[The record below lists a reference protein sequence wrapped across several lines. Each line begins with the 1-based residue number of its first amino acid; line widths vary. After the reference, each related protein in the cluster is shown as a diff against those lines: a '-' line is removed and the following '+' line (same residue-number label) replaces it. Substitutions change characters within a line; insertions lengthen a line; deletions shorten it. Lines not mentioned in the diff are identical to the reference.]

1 MQLILNEKIN
11 YNRMKLWDKGYNI
24 DHFTESFTV
33 GKDRELD
40 IMLAK
45 ADVLGNM
52 AHLKMLHSIGLIHGS
67 ELTALE
73 QALREILLDV
83 ETGNFTIEEG
93 IEDVHS
99 EIEYMLTQ
107 KCGEAGKKIH
117 TGRSRN
123 DQVLTD
129 IKLFTRSALI
139 EVLDGVEQLFRLLI
153 AKAEENKDILMPGY
167 THLQVAMP
175 SSFGMWFSAYAES
188 LADDVLMLKAAY
200 DMVNTNP
207 LGSGAGYGSS
217 VPLNRTMT
225 TELLGFDDL
234 AYNSVY
240 AQMQRG
246 KMEKNVLFAL
256 SAVAATLGKMAA
268 DICLYSCGNFGF
280 VKLPDKYTTGSSIMP
295 HKKNPDIFELIRAK
309 SNRLQ
314 SLPGQMAMICA
325 NLTSGYF
332 RDMQLTKE
340 IFFPAFKELNDCLF
354 MTGMVLK
361 EMALNSDILA
371 DERYNYL
378 FTVED
383 VNDMVAAGVPFR
395 EAYKTIGMKVQVGE
409 YGSHSRRPLHHTHE
423 GSIGNLCLDKITAKF
438 DRHVRDWDTAKINT
452 AEEEL
457 MK

>member
-1 MQLILNEKIN
+1 
-11 YNRMKLWDKGYNI
+11 MKLWDKGYDI
-24 DHFTESFTV
+24 DGFTESFTI
-33 GKDRELD
+33 GKDKELD
-40 IMLAK
+40 VMLAK
-45 ADVLGNM
+45 VDVLGNM
-52 AHLKMLHSIGLIHGS
+52 AHLKMLHSIGLITGE
-67 ELTALE
+67 ELEMLE
-73 QALREILLDV
+73 QALKEIFREV
-83 ETGNFTIEEG
+83 EAGNFRIEEG

-99 EIEYMLTQ
+99 EIEYLLTQ

-123 DQVLTD
+123 DQVLID
-129 IKLFTRSALI
+129 LKLFTRSALV
-139 EVLDGVEQLFRLLI
+139 EVLEGVEQLFRLLL
-153 AKAEENKDILMPGY
+153 AKAEENKEILMPGY

-188 LADDVLMLKAAY
+188 LADDVLLLKAAY

-225 TELLGFDDL
+225 TRLLGFDDL

-256 SAVAATLGKMAA
+256 ASVATTLGRMAA
-268 DICLYSCGNFGF
+268 DICLYSCSNFGF

-340 IFFPAFKELNDCLF
+340 IFLPAFKELNDCLF
-354 MTGMVLK
+354 MTGTVLK
-361 EMALNSDILA
+361 EMGLNTDILS

-395 EAYKTIGMKVQVGE
+395 EAYKTIGMKVQAGE

-423 GSIGNLCLDKITAKF
+423 GSIGNLCLDQIAAKF
-438 DRHVRDWDTAKINT
+438 ERHVQDWDTEKIKN
-452 AEEEL
+452 AEQQL

>member
-1 MQLILNEKIN
+1 M
-11 YNRMKLWDKGYNI
+11 MKLWDKGYNI
-24 DHFTESFTV
+24 SHFTEEFTI
-33 GKDRELD
+33 GKDKELD
-40 IMLAK
+40 VMLAK

-52 AHLKMLHSIGLIHGS
+52 AHLKMLHAIGLINSS
-67 ELTALE
+67 ELDALV
-73 QALREILLDV
+73 LGLKSILKEI
-83 ETGNFTIEEG
+83 EEGEFCIEEG

-99 EIEYMLTQ
+99 EIEYLLTQ

-129 IKLFTRSALI
+129 LKLFTRSALI
-139 EVLDGVEQLFRLLI
+139 EILQRIESLFGLLLT
-153 AKAEENKDILMPGY
+153 KAEENKEILMPGY

-175 SSFGMWFSAYAES
+175 SSFGQWFSAYAES

-200 DMVNTNP
+200 EMVNTNP

-217 VPLNRTMT
+217 IPLDRAMT
-225 TELLGFDDL
+225 TRLLGFADL

-256 SAVAATLGKMAA
+256 SAVATTLGKMAA
-268 DICLYSCGNFGF
+268 DVCLFSCGNFGF
-280 VKLPDKYTTGSSIMP
+280 IKLPDRYTTGSSIMP

-309 SNRLQ
+309 CNRLQ
-314 SLPGQMAMICA
+314 SLPSQMAMICA

-340 IFFPAFKELNDCLF
+340 IFLPAFKELTDCLF
-354 MTGMVLK
+354 MAETVLG
-361 EMALNSDILA
+361 EMQLNPDILN
-371 DERYNYL
+371 DKRYTYL

-383 VNDMVAAGVPFR
+383 VNDMVTAGIPFR
-395 EAYKTIGMKVQVGE
+395 EAYRTVGMKVQAGE
-409 YGSHSRRPLHHTHE
+409 YESDIYRSLHHTHE
-423 GSIGNLCLDKITAKF
+423 GSIGHLCLNQIRNKF
-438 DRHVRDWDTAKINT
+438 EQHKNGWDFEVVFQ
-452 AEEEL
+452 AEREL
-457 MK
+457 MQ

>member
-1 MQLILNEKIN
+1 
-11 YNRMKLWDKGYNI
+11 MKLWDKGYDI
-24 DHFTESFTV
+24 DGFTESFTI
-33 GKDRELD
+33 GKDKELD
-40 IMLAK
+40 VMLAK

-52 AHLKMLHSIGLIHGS
+52 AHLKMLHSIGLITGE
-67 ELTALE
+67 ELEMLE
-73 QALREILLDV
+73 QALKEIFREV
-83 ETGNFTIEEG
+83 EAGNFRIEEG

-99 EIEYMLTQ
+99 EIEYLLTQ

-123 DQVLTD
+123 DQVLID
-129 IKLFTRSALI
+129 LKLFTRSALV
-139 EVLDGVEQLFRLLI
+139 EVLEGVEQLFCLLL
-153 AKAEENKDILMPGY
+153 AKAEENKEILMPGY

-188 LADDVLMLKAAY
+188 LADDVLLLKAAY

-225 TELLGFDDL
+225 TRLLGFDDL

-256 SAVAATLGKMAA
+256 ASVATTLGRMAA
-268 DICLYSCGNFGF
+268 DICLYSCSNFGF

-340 IFFPAFKELNDCLF
+340 IFLPAFKELNDCLF
-354 MTGMVLK
+354 MTGTVLK
-361 EMALNSDILA
+361 EMGLNTDILS

-395 EAYKTIGMKVQVGE
+395 EAYKTIGMKVQAGE

-423 GSIGNLCLDKITAKF
+423 GSIGNLCLDQIAAKF
-438 DRHVRDWDTAKINT
+438 ERHVQDWNTEKIKN
-452 AEEEL
+452 AEQQL

>member
-1 MQLILNEKIN
+1 
-11 YNRMKLWDKGYNI
+11 MKLWDKGYDI
-24 DHFTESFTV
+24 DSFTESFTI
-33 GKDRELD
+33 GKDKELD
-40 IMLAK
+40 VMLAK

-52 AHLKMLHSIGLIHGS
+52 AHLKMLHSIGLITGE
-67 ELTALE
+67 ELKALE
-73 QALREILLDV
+73 QALKEIYREV
-83 ETGNFTIEEG
+83 EVGNFRIEEG

-99 EIEYMLTQ
+99 EIEYLLTQ

-123 DQVLTD
+123 DQVLID
-129 IKLFTRSALI
+129 LKLFTRTALVEI
-139 EVLDGVEQLFRLLI
+139 LEGVEQLFRLLL

-188 LADDVLMLKAAY
+188 LADDVLLLKAAY

-225 TELLGFDDL
+225 TRLLGFDDL

-256 SAVAATLGKMAA
+256 ASVATTLGRMAA
-268 DICLYSCGNFGF
+268 DICLYSCSNFGF

-340 IFFPAFKELNDCLF
+340 IFLPAFKELNDCLF
-354 MTGMVLK
+354 MTGTVLK
-361 EMALNSDILA
+361 EMGLNSDILS

-395 EAYKTIGMKVQVGE
+395 EAYKTIGMKVQAGE

-423 GSIGNLCLDKITAKF
+423 GSIGNLCLDQIAAKF
-438 DRHVRDWDTAKINT
+438 ERYIQDWDTAKIKH
-452 AEEEL
+452 AEQHL
-457 MK
+457 ME

>member
-1 MQLILNEKIN
+1 
-11 YNRMKLWDKGYNI
+11 MKLWDKGYDI
-24 DHFTESFTV
+24 DRFTETFTI
-33 GKDRELD
+33 GKDKELD
-40 IMLAK
+40 VMLAK

-52 AHLKMLHSIGLIHGS
+52 AHLKMLYAIHLVTDEELKALSEGLKEI
-67 ELTALE
+67 E
-73 QALREILLDV
+73 QEI
-83 ETGNFTIEEG
+83 EKGNFCIEEG

-99 EIEYMLTQ
+99 EIEYLLTQ

-129 IKLFTRSALI
+129 LKIFTRSALI
-139 EVLDGVEQLFRLLI
+139 EVLQSVEALFRLLLQR
-153 AKAEENKDILMPGY
+153 AEESKDILMPGY

-188 LADDVLMLKAAY
+188 LADDLLMLKAAY

-217 VPLNRTMT
+217 VPLDRTLT
-225 TELLGFDDL
+225 TRLLGFEEL

-256 SAVAATLGKMAA
+256 SAVATTLGKLSA
-268 DICLYSCGNFGF
+268 DVCLFSCANFGF
-280 VKLPDKYTTGSSIMP
+280 VKLPDRYTTGSSIMP

-309 SNRLQ
+309 CNRLQ
-314 SLPGQMAMICA
+314 SLPAQMGMICA

-340 IFFPAFKELNDCLF
+340 IFLPAFAELNDCLL
-354 MTGMVLK
+354 MAQTVLA
-361 EMALNSDILA
+361 EVQLNREILN
-371 DERYNYL
+371 DQRYNYL

-383 VNDMVAAGVPFR
+383 VNDMVAAGMPFR
-395 EAYKTIGMKVQVGE
+395 EAYKKVGMKVQAGAYE
-409 YGSHSRRPLHHTHE
+409 GDTHRELHHTHE
-423 GSIGNLCLDKITAKF
+423 GSIGNLCLPQILAKF
-438 DRHVRDWDTAKINT
+438 NRHKAAWDTEAIRR

-457 MK
+457 MQ

>member
-1 MQLILNEKIN
+1 
-11 YNRMKLWDKGYNI
+11 MKLWDKGYDI
-24 DHFTESFTV
+24 DGFTESFTI
-33 GKDRELD
+33 GKDKELD
-40 IMLAK
+40 VMLAK

-52 AHLKMLHSIGLIHGS
+52 AHLKMLHSIGLITGE
-67 ELTALE
+67 ELEILE
-73 QALREILLDV
+73 QALKEIFREV
-83 ETGNFTIEEG
+83 EAGNFRIEEG

-99 EIEYMLTQ
+99 EIEYLLTQ

-123 DQVLTD
+123 DQVLID
-129 IKLFTRSALI
+129 LKLFTRSALV
-139 EVLDGVEQLFRLLI
+139 EVLEGVEQLFRLLL
-153 AKAEENKDILMPGY
+153 AKAEENKEILMPGY

-188 LADDVLMLKAAY
+188 LADDVLLLKAAY

-225 TELLGFDDL
+225 TRLLGFDDL

-256 SAVAATLGKMAA
+256 ASVATTLGRMAA
-268 DICLYSCGNFGF
+268 DICLYSCSNFGF

-295 HKKNPDIFELIRAK
+295 HKKNSDIFELIRAK

-340 IFFPAFKELNDCLF
+340 IFLPAFKELNDCLF
-354 MTGMVLK
+354 MTGTVLK
-361 EMALNSDILA
+361 EMGLNTDILS

-395 EAYKTIGMKVQVGE
+395 EAYKTIGMKVQAGE

-423 GSIGNLCLDKITAKF
+423 GSIGNPCLDQIAAKF
-438 DRHVRDWDTAKINT
+438 ERHVQDWDTEKIKN
-452 AEEEL
+452 AEQQL

>member
-1 MQLILNEKIN
+1 
-11 YNRMKLWDKGYNI
+11 MKLWDKGYSI
-24 DHFTESFTV
+24 DKFTEEFTV

-40 IMLAK
+40 VLLAK

-52 AHLKMLHSIGLIHGS
+52 AHLKMLHAIRLIDGGES
-67 ELTALE
+67 ERLE
-73 QALREILLDV
+73 AALREIWTMI
-83 ETGNFTIEEG
+83 EGGEFCIEEG
-93 IEDVHS
+93 VEDVHS
-99 EIEYMLTQ
+99 QIEHLLTQ

-129 IKLFTRSALI
+129 IKLFARSALI
-139 EVLDGVEQLFRLLI
+139 DTLNDTEQLFRLLLE
-153 AKAEENKDILMPGY
+153 KAEESKDILMPGY
-167 THLQVAMP
+167 THMQVAMP
-175 SSFGMWFSAYAES
+175 SSFGMWYGAYAES

-200 DMVNTNP
+200 GMVNTNP

-217 VPLNRTMT
+217 VPLDRGLT
-225 TELLGFDDL
+225 TRLLGFDDL

-256 SAVAATLGKMAA
+256 ASVATTIGRMAA
-268 DICLYSCGNFGF
+268 DICLYSCGNFAF

-309 SNRLQ
+309 CNRLQ
-314 SLPGQMAMICA
+314 SLPVQMAMICG

-340 IFFPAFKELNDCLF
+340 IFLPAFKELADCVF
-354 MTGMVLK
+354 MMGTVLK
-361 EMALNSDILA
+361 EMQLNPDILA
-371 DERYNYL
+371 SEGYDYL

-395 EAYKTIGMKVQVGE
+395 EAYKTVGLKVQAGE
-409 YGSHSRRPLHHTHE
+409 YARNARRPLRHTHE
-423 GSIGNLCLDKITAKF
+423 GSIGNLCLAQIEAKF
-438 DRHVRDWDTAKINT
+438 NRNKAGWDVDKVKT
-452 AEEEL
+452 AEQKL
-457 MK
+457 MNG

>member
-52 AHLKMLHSIGLIHGS
+52 AHLKMLHSIGLIHDS

>member
-1 MQLILNEKIN
+1 
-11 YNRMKLWDKGYNI
+11 MKLWDKGYDI
-24 DHFTESFTV
+24 DSFTESFTI
-33 GKDRELD
+33 GKDKELD
-40 IMLAK
+40 VMLAK

-52 AHLKMLHSIGLIHGS
+52 AHLQMLHSIGLISGE
-67 ELTALE
+67 ELKALE
-73 QALREILLDV
+73 QALKEIFKEV
-83 ETGNFTIEEG
+83 EAGNFRIEEG

-99 EIEYMLTQ
+99 EIEYLLTQ

-123 DQVLTD
+123 DQVLID
-129 IKLFTRSALI
+129 LKLFTRSALV
-139 EVLDGVEQLFRLLI
+139 EVLEGVEQLFRLLL

-188 LADDVLMLKAAY
+188 LADDVLLLKAAY

-225 TELLGFDDL
+225 TQLLGFDDL

-256 SAVAATLGKMAA
+256 ASVATTLGRMAA
-268 DICLYSCGNFGF
+268 DICLYSCSNFGF

-340 IFFPAFKELNDCLF
+340 IFLPAFKELNDCLF
-354 MTGMVLK
+354 MTGTVLK
-361 EMALNSDILA
+361 EMGLNPDILS

-395 EAYKTIGMKVQVGE
+395 EAYKTIGMKVQAGE
-409 YGSHSRRPLHHTHE
+409 YGSNSRRPLHHTHE
-423 GSIGNLCLDKITAKF
+423 GSIGNLCLDKIAAKF
-438 DRHVRDWDTAKINT
+438 ERHVRDWDTAKIKN
-452 AEEEL
+452 AEQQL

>member
-1 MQLILNEKIN
+1 
-11 YNRMKLWDKGYNI
+11 MKLWDKGYDI
-24 DHFTESFTV
+24 DGFTESFTI
-33 GKDRELD
+33 GKDKELD
-40 IMLAK
+40 VMLAK

-52 AHLKMLHSIGLIHGS
+52 AHLKMLYSIGLITGE
-67 ELTALE
+67 ELEMLE
-73 QALREILLDV
+73 QALKEIFREV
-83 ETGNFTIEEG
+83 EAGNFRIEEG

-99 EIEYMLTQ
+99 EIEYLLTQ

-123 DQVLTD
+123 DQVLID
-129 IKLFTRSALI
+129 LKLFTRSALV
-139 EVLDGVEQLFRLLI
+139 EVLEGVEQLFRLLL
-153 AKAEENKDILMPGY
+153 AKAEENKEILMPGY

-188 LADDVLMLKAAY
+188 LADDVLLLKAAY

-225 TELLGFDDL
+225 TRLLGFDDL

-256 SAVAATLGKMAA
+256 ASVATTLGRMAA
-268 DICLYSCGNFGF
+268 DICLYSCSNFGF

-340 IFFPAFKELNDCLF
+340 IFLPAFKELNDCLF
-354 MTGMVLK
+354 MTGTVLK
-361 EMALNSDILA
+361 EMGLNTDILS

-395 EAYKTIGMKVQVGE
+395 EAYKTIGMKVQAGE

-423 GSIGNLCLDKITAKF
+423 GSIGNLCLDQIAAKF
-438 DRHVRDWDTAKINT
+438 ERHVQDWDTEKIKS
-452 AEEEL
+452 AEQQL